1 MRVFCFFFFN
11 VVAFAT
17 LSKKKKAVS
26 IFSILINGILEVRSQ
41 VLTHRLRNLRDQLVQ
56 PLYFIN

>member
-1 MRVFCFFFFN
+1 MLWLLLRFQ
-11 VVAFAT
+11 
-17 LSKKKKAVS
+17 KKKKAVS